1 MGGVLSSPS
10 SKKAEKKAKRA
21 ERKAKRII
29 KAAEDSAQK
38 EAEEERR
45 KDIARAYRGRLG
57 TVATSMTGISEK
69 NGDLKRKNLLG
80 E

>member
-10 SKKAEKKAKRA
+10 KKKAEKKAKKAAARA
-21 ERKAKRII
+21 EEEAL
-29 KAAEDSAQK
+29 K

-45 KDIARAYRGRLG
+45 KDLARAYRGRLG
-57 TVATSMTGISEK
+57 TVATSLNGIVENNS
-69 NGDLKRKNLLG
+69 GIKRKNLLG

>member
-21 ERKAKRII
+21 VQRAEEEAK
-29 KAAEDSAQK
+29 KT
-38 EAEEERR
+38 AEEERR

-57 TVATSMTGISEK
+57 TVATSMNGISEK
-69 NGDLKRKNLLG
+69 NNEIKRKNLLG